1 MFLFNKNMKIQKLD
15 NTTFGY
21 NKKLNRQLIKKLDAE
36 NESQKFVTQT
46 IRDLNTFCNNTED
59 ILSIYTGNKDS
70 KSGIIEG
77 VFIPS
82 KLALAAIIEEKYPE
96 LNFAELEAKTYEKEG
111 EKITSRTGEKYPW
124 QFTIANELSYDA
136 NHDDAEDLTPE
147 QEKKLKEAEEKSTTR
162 QIKHKND
169 ILPRDIDN
177 DLLERYTPNEFSPK
191 GFDDLG
197 GLKDLKEK
205 LFDKII
211 YPANHPEEAALDLAE
226 YGKRQPRGI
235 MLYGPPGC
243 GKTSITEALS
253 QEAGL
258 PLFKLKIS
266 KAGSPYINQ
275 TSSNYQKAFDYVA
288 ECSQMINTP
297 CFMFIDEI
305 DGMTKGRD
313 KDSSGEDLKQ
323 MGTLLN
329 LIENARSRNIIV
341 IGATNKYDIID
352 DAIKRRFDEQI
363 YIGMPDTDTRKQI
376 LYKTLTQWLKGIPLA
391 EEENDLKEIAERTSG
406 FPSSAL
412 VILCDKASDIARK
425 DGRRLIKKEDFF
437 SEIEKN
443 QNLKIKENDYKSIS
457 VSRKIGYRQD

>member
-1 MFLFNKNMKIQKLD
+1 MNMKIQKLD

-21 NKKLNRQLIKKLDAE
+21 NRKLNRQLIKKLDAE
-36 NESQKFVTQT
+36 NESQQFITQT

-59 ILSIYTGNKDS
+59 ILRIYTENNDS

-82 KLALAAIIEEKYPE
+82 KLALAAIIEERYPE
-96 LNFAELEAKTYEKEG
+96 LNFGKRESETYEKDG
-111 EKITSRTGEKYPW
+111 EKITAQTGKKYPW
-124 QFTIANELSYDA
+124 QFAIAKELSYDA
-136 NHDDAEDLTPE
+136 SFYNAEDLTSE
-147 QEKKLKEAEEKSTTR
+147 EMQKLKEAEEKSTTSP
-162 QIKHKND
+162 IKPKND
-169 ILPRDIDN
+169 APPRDFN
-177 DLLERYTPNEFSPK
+177 DGLLERYTPNEFSPK
-191 GFDDLG
+191 GFEDLG

-275 TSSNYQKAFDYVA
+275 TSNNYQKAFDYVA
-288 ECSQMINTP
+288 EYAETIKSP

-305 DGMTKGRD
+305 DGLTKGRD

-329 LIENARSRNIIV
+329 LIETARPRNIIV
-341 IGATNKYDIID
+341 IGATNKYDIVD

-376 LYKTLTQWLKGIPLA
+376 LYKTLAQWLKGIPLA
-391 EEENDLKEIAERTSG
+391 EEENDLKEIAERTAG

-425 DGRRLIKKEDFF
+425 DGRRVIKKEDFF

-457 VSRKIGYRQD
+457 GSRKIGYRQD